1 MEPETEHG
9 AIWKDILLKSYFPN
23 GSPWFLV
30 NSVFWQY
37 CYFFDGSERF
47 EKRHWKFVSKIWN
60 LFWSTKH
67 FKKFKYWYRGK
78 VLD

>member
-23 GSPWFLV
+23 GSPWLLV

-37 CYFFDGSERF
+37 RCFLGFGGTMRL
-47 EKRHWKFVSKIWN
+47 EKRHWKFVN
-60 LFWSTKH
+60 
-67 FKKFKYWYRGK
+67 KFEISFGPQK
-78 VLD
+78 L